1 MRFTMVSVFQ
11 METKM
16 GTYTTNLNL
25 YKPSVGEQGWGTMV
39 NENFDKIDAYIPGII
54 QLYAGSSAPL
64 GWLVCNGQAIS
75 RTTYA
80 ALYAVIGTT
89 YGAGDGSTTFNVPNL
104 VNKTVRGS
112 NSLGKTGGADTVMLT
127 TANMPAHTHGVG
139 TLATNNTG
147 AHTHTIASYKSGSLS
162 GNISYIETSSRG
174 AISTMSSVINSAG
187 AHTHTISGS
196 TTSVGSGSAVTITN
210 PYVMLHYIIKT

>member
-1 MRFTMVSVFQ
+1 
-11 METKM
+11 M
-16 GTYTTNLNL
+16 GTYTIKYNL
-25 YKPSVGEQGWGTMV
+25 YMPTVGEQGWGTLV
-39 NENFDKIDAYIPGII
+39 NENFDKIDAALSVTGAV
-54 QLYAGSSAPL
+54 QLYAGSTAPS
-64 GWLVCNGQAIS
+64 GWLICNGQAVS

-80 ALYAVIGTT
+80 GLYAVIGTT

-112 NSLGKTGGADTVMLT
+112 NSLGKTGGADTVTLS
-127 TANMPAHTHGVG
+127 TANMPAHSHGVG

-147 AHTHTIASYKSGSLS
+147 AHTHGLTPYNIINEGTSTSSGSRFQF
-162 GNISYIETSSRG
+162 TRG
-174 AISTMSSVINSAG
+174 TQATTITTTSAG

-196 TTSVGSGSAVTITN
+196 TASAGSGSAVTITN

>member
-1 MRFTMVSVFQ
+1 
-11 METKM
+11 M

-25 YKPSVGEQGWGTMV
+25 YKPTVGENGWGTLV
-39 NENFDKIDAYIPGII
+39 NENFDKIDSASSVTGSV
-54 QLYAGSSAPL
+54 QLFAGSSAPS
-64 GWLVCNGQAIS
+64 GWLICNGQAIS

-80 ALYAVIGTT
+80 ALYAVIGTI
-89 YGAGDGSTTFNVPNL
+89 YGVGDGSTTFNIPNL

-112 NSLGKTGGADTVMLT
+112 NSLGKTGGADTVTLS

-147 AHTHTIASYKSGSLS
+147 AHTHNIRTEGTDSH
-162 GNISYIETSSRG
+162 GNNSVAGGFYNPDMTR
-174 AISTMSSVINSAG
+174 STESAG

-196 TTSVGSGSAVTITN
+196 TASVGSGSAVTITN

>member
-1 MRFTMVSVFQ
+1 
-11 METKM
+11 M

-25 YKPSVGEQGWGTMV
+25 YKPTVGENGWGTLV
-39 NENFDKIDAYIPGII
+39 NENFDKIDVASSVTGSV
-54 QLYAGSSAPL
+54 QLFAGSSAPN
-64 GWLVCNGQAIS
+64 GWLICNGQAVS

-89 YGAGDGSTTFNVPNL
+89 YGAGDGSTTFNLPNL

-112 NSLGKTGGADTVMLT
+112 NSLGKTGGSDTATLT
-127 TANMPAHTHGVG
+127 TANLPAHTHGVG

-147 AHTHTIASYKSGSLS
+147 AHTHTYWTAGASTGGSNRFEFMNVS
-162 GNISYIETSSRG
+162 RNNANGIPTS
-174 AISTMSSVINSAG
+174 SAG

-196 TTSVGSGSAVTITN
+196 TASTGSGSAVTITN

>member
-1 MRFTMVSVFQ
+1 
-11 METKM
+11 M
-16 GTYTTNLNL
+16 GTYTTKYNL
-25 YKPSVGEQGWGTMV
+25 YMPTVGEQGWGTLV
-39 NENFDKIDAYIPGII
+39 NENCQKIDAALPVTGAV
-54 QLYAGSSAPL
+54 QLYAGSTAPS
-64 GWLVCNGQAIS
+64 GWLICNGQAVS

-89 YGAGDGSTTFNVPNL
+89 YGAGDGSATFNLPNL

-112 NSLGKTGGADTVMLT
+112 NSLGKTGGADTVTLT
-127 TANMPAHTHGVG
+127 TANLPAHTHGVG

-147 AHTHTIASYKSGSLS
+147 AHTHSMSGSVPYSAS
-162 GNISYIETSSRG
+162 GGSNNAPGGGGLKWSNSL
-174 AISTMSSVINSAG
+174 INSAG

-196 TTSVGSGSAVTITN
+196 TASVGSGSAVTITN

>member
-1 MRFTMVSVFQ
+1 
-11 METKM
+11 M
-16 GTYTTNLNL
+16 GTYTANLDL
-25 YKPSVGEQGWGTMV
+25 YKPSVGETGWGTLV
-39 NENFDKIDAYIPGII
+39 NGNFDKIDATSITGVI
-54 QLYAGSSAPL
+54 QMYAGSSAPN
-64 GWLVCNGQAIS
+64 GWLICNGQAVS

-112 NSLGKTGGADTVMLT
+112 NSLGKTGGADTVTLS

-139 TLATNNTG
+139 TLATASTG
-147 AHTHTIASYKSGSLS
+147 AHTHKFNITTNGNYASATAAHVGTTA
-162 GNISYIETSSRG
+162 NISTRG
-174 AISTMSSVINSAG
+174 SMSTDG

-196 TTSVGSGSAVTITN
+196 TASVGSGSAVTITN

>member
-1 MRFTMVSVFQ
+1 
-11 METKM
+11 M

-25 YKPSVGEQGWGTMV
+25 YKPTVGEQGWGTLV
-39 NENFDKIDAYIPGII
+39 NENFDKIDAYIPGVI
-54 QLYAGSSAPL
+54 QLYAGSTAPN
-64 GWLVCNGQAIS
+64 GWLICNGQSVS

-112 NSLGKTGGADTVMLT
+112 NSLGKTGGADTVTLS
-127 TANMPAHTHGVG
+127 TANLPAHSHGVG

-147 AHTHTIASYKSGSLS
+147 AHTHQGRVKTLGSTGS
-162 GNISYIETSSRG
+162 FPSYISTAASGYSGG
-174 AISTMSSVINSAG
+174 ADGLIYESG
-187 AHTHTISGS
+187 AHTHTISGATAS
-196 TTSVGSGSAVTITN
+196 AGSGSAVTITN

>member
-1 MRFTMVSVFQ
+1 
-11 METKM
+11 M

-25 YKPSVGEQGWGTMV
+25 YKPTVGENGWGTLV
-39 NENFDKIDAYIPGII
+39 NGNFDKIDAYIPGVI
-54 QLYAGSSAPL
+54 QMYAGSTAPN
-64 GWLVCNGQAIS
+64 GWLICNGQAVS

-80 ALYAVIGTT
+80 ALFAVIGTT
-89 YGAGDGSTTFNVPNL
+89 YGTGDGSTTFNVPNL

-112 NSLGKTGGADTVMLT
+112 NSLGKTGGSDTVTLT
-127 TANMPAHTHGVG
+127 TANLAAHTHGVG

-147 AHTHTIASYKSGSLS
+147 AHTHKFNITTNGNYASATAAHVGTTA
-162 GNISYIETSSRG
+162 NISTRG
-174 AISTMSSVINSAG
+174 SMSTDG

-196 TTSVGSGSAVTITN
+196 TASVGSGSAVTITN